1 MYFKH
6 VYQSLVYC
14 FYCIISRVLLLLLF
28 WGDLVLSQLWKSIW
42 RQERI
47 KTCKSEDQV
56 LHFKTLFLYKFDF
69 WFFITSTLLA
79 LLSQC
84 SRNHL
89 FFYSL
94 VVNPIVM
101 LIVVNHLP
109 HFHSFI
115 SEGLRTTTAR
125 RLRDWRI
132 CNSSLLSMQ
141 FVIFFHSSFEPKGYI
156 PLQRRV
162 ASTYQMHIFFSI
174 FL

>member
-1 MYFKH
+1 MKIKCYILRHLFFFFL
-6 VYQSLVYC
+6 VNLVSDSSL
-14 FYCIISRVLLLLLF
+14 R
-28 WGDLVLSQLWKSIW
+28 
-42 RQERI
+42 RR
-47 KTCKSEDQV
+47 
-56 LHFKTLFLYKFDF
+56 FLRSSASVHETTF
-69 WFFITSTLLA
+69 
-79 LLSQC
+79 
-84 SRNHL
+84 

-141 FVIFFHSSFEPKGYI
+141 FVIFFSTRVSNPRAIFPCNAVSPAHIKCIYIFVYFFFKFWLFVSRCFSVLFRFFAVFIIFSFVSHC
-156 PLQRRV
+156 L
-162 ASTYQMHIFFSI
+162 
-174 FL
+174 LDLLL